1 MQKEKMAKE
10 EPWLDRAS
18 DWFKSFDESG
28 SQITLNIKGNETYKT
43 GLGSLAT

>member
-1 MQKEKMAKE
+1 MAKE